1 MNEPQK
7 AIDALLKIVHEVYEN
22 LPFNRLLGL
31 NIANLKLD
39 EAGFS
44 FPMRTELIGNA
55 VHGILHGGVIS
66 AVLDTTGGMTATASA
81 IKRKQGLSHDE
92 IADWIARIGTIDMRI
107 DYLRPGRG
115 NRFQSTGIVMRTG
128 NKVAVTRMEL
138 SNEENVLIAVGTGAY
153 IVG

>member
-1 MNEPQK
+1 MPDAQDE
-7 AIDALLKIVHEVYEN
+7 IDGLLNIVREVYEN

-31 NIANLKLD
+31 RVVNLKLD
-39 EAGFS
+39 EAGFD
-44 FPMRTELIGNA
+44 FAMKNELIGNA

-81 IKRKQGLSHDE
+81 IKRRQNLSHDE
-92 IADWIARIGTIDMRI
+92 ITEWIARIGTIDMRV
-107 DYLRPGRG
+107 DYLRPGKG
-115 NRFQSTGIVMRTG
+115 ERFQSSGTVMRTG

-138 SNEENVLIAVGTGAY
+138 CNEDNVMIAVGTGAY

>member
-1 MNEPQK
+1 MPDSQK
-7 AIDALLKIVHEVYEN
+7 KVAALLEIVHEVYEN

-31 NIANLKLD
+31 NVANLKLD

-44 FPMRTELIGNA
+44 FSMRTELIGND

-81 IKRKQGLSHDE
+81 IKRMQDFSHDE
-92 IADWIARIGTIDMRI
+92 IVDWIARIGTIDIRV

-115 NRFQSTGIVMRTG
+115 KRFKSTGTVMRTG

>member
-1 MNEPQK
+1 MPEPQNE
-7 AIDALLKIVHEVYEN
+7 IDALLKIVREVYEN

-31 NIANLKLD
+31 RVANLQLD
-39 EAGFS
+39 EAGFD
-44 FPMRTELIGNA
+44 FAMRNKLIGNA

-81 IKRKQGLSHDE
+81 IERRQGLSDGE
-92 IADWIARIGTIDMRI
+92 ITDWIARIGTIDMRV

-115 NRFQSTGIVMRTG
+115 KRFQSSGTVMRTG

-138 SNEENVLIAVGTGAY
+138 RNEENVMIAVGTGAY
-153 IVG
+153 IIG